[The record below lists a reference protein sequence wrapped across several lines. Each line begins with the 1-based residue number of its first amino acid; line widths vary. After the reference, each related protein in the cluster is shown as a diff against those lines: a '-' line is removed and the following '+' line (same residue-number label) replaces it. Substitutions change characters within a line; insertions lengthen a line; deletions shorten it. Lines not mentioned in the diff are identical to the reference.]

1 MAQLRSSALRIFA
14 CRIGFY
20 LDESEAGGMQ
30 VLRENA
36 VQKMQPHCIAM
47 VRKSRKRSG
56 GSGSVMLG
64 MFFESLTEGAPR
76 RRPCCSFRSD
86 YCGTATDS
94 SQSLCDANENSRT
107 REPKSAIPHP
117 RLLIVFSPAK
127 EDEVNAENMGHLNHV
142 SYPRLFCVF

>member
-76 RRPCCSFRSD
+76 AGSQAVLSGLIIVAPLS
-86 YCGTATDS
+86 TDS
-94 SQSLCDANENSRT
+94 SHPSPCALQTRT

-127 EDEVNAENMGHLNHV
+127 EDEVNAENMRHLYHV
-142 SYPRLFCVF
+142 AHPR

>member
-20 LDESEAGGMQ
+20 LDESEAGGML

-76 RRPCCSFRSD
+76 AGGLAVLSGLIIVAPLPTHPSPCAMQ
-86 YCGTATDS
+86 T
-94 SQSLCDANENSRT
+94 RT

-142 SYPRLFCVF
+142 AYPRLFCVF